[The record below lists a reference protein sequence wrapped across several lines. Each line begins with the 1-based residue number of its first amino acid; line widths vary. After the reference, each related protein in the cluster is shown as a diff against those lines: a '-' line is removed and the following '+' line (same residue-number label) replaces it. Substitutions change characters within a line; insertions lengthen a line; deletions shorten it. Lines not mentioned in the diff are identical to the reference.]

1 MALRKNTKRWS
12 QKSITRWSVKQL
24 RCSAKYYKVFWKQA
38 DRFSPKLLRNFQQ
51 KYWKSLCKNTDTES
65 EKIVKNFEQKQWG
78 LFNRNTETWSGKMLK
93 YVLQSCWVEFRNL
106 TQNEQ
111 LSCINSETSSASCY
125 IMTVSFRKPKVN
137 KKSLGAKSLYAKFS
151 YSLKWKR
158 LHRRQTELWF
168 INVKKE
174 NKWSEKS
181 SMGGVLSVLCN
192 SVKNSDWM
200 THKKL
205 LA

>member
-1 MALRKNTKRWS
+1 MR
-12 QKSITRWSVKQL
+12 IV
-24 RCSAKYYKVFWKQA
+24 
-38 DRFSPKLLRNFQQ
+38 QQ
-51 KYWKSLCKNTDTES
+51 KYWDLIWKNVEICS
-65 EKIVKNFEQKQWG
+65 AKLLSWVSQS
-78 LFNRNTETWSGKMLK
+78 NTKWTTFLYKLRD
-93 YVLQSCWVEFRNL
+93 L
-106 TQNEQ
+106 
-111 LSCINSETSSASCY
+111 SASCY

-205 LA
+205 LAWTNWDCMFLSRGRFQN